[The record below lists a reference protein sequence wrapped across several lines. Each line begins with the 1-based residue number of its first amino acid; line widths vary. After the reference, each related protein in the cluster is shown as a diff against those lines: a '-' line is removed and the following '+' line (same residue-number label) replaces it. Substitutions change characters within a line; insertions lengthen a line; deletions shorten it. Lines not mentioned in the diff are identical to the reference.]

1 MQLGGFI
8 MDEKEAAKLAKA
20 VAAECLAGR
29 VRLLNR
35 VITNIYD
42 HALQPLG
49 IKINQANIL
58 VMLTLTDQA
67 SSADIARVL
76 SMEKSTVS
84 RNVDRMKKKEWIDV
98 AGKDDGLSQIITVTS
113 KGRKLLAAA
122 HVEWKKAQK
131 QAAELLGEEGVAAV
145 LKIHDTLRQG
155 KKAA

>member
-1 MQLGGFI
+1 